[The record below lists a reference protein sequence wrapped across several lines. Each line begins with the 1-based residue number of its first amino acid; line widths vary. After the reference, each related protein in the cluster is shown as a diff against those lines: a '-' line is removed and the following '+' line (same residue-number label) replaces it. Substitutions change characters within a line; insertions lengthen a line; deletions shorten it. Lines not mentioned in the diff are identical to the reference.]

1 MSNSGTVLIV
11 VILCIGMASA
21 EIVNQVVY
29 PYVSPCEPMV
39 DCRLQET
46 YPECT
51 WTLERGLVD
60 FRRISFTCLDV
71 PSTATLTYTITP
83 QTDPPETHPTYS
95 ASFWSSNV
103 TDPDFALRT
112 MTQLQSDWIATD
124 QAIRQTLTEAPSA
137 SPLNVDDSDN
147 TYGALDF
154 SNGEKTEAGLL
165 ISDTASPWT
174 GINAHYTLLISRDPW
189 MQIDHCL
196 DVICTVSID

>member
-1 MSNSGTVLIV
+1 
-11 VILCIGMASA
+11 
-21 EIVNQVVY
+21 
-29 PYVSPCEPMV
+29 
-39 DCRLQET
+39 
-46 YPECT
+46 
-51 WTLERGLVD
+51 
-60 FRRISFTCLDV
+60 
-71 PSTATLTYTITP
+71 
-83 QTDPPETHPTYS
+83 
-95 ASFWSSNV
+95 
-103 TDPDFALRT
+103 